1 MAIRTF
7 KPTSPGL
14 RQMSASTFEEVTKKA
29 PEKRLVRPARKTG
42 GRNNYG
48 RVTVRFR
55 GGGHKRRYRL
65 IDFKRE
71 KVGIPAKVAAYVLG
85 LVKSK

>member
-7 KPTSPGL
+7 KPTSPGI
-14 RQMSASTFEEVTKKA
+14 RQMSASTFEEVTKA
-29 PEKRLVRPARKTG
+29 IPEKRLLRPANKTG

-55 GGGHKRRYRL
+55 
-65 IDFKRE
+65 RE
-71 KVGIPAKVAAYVLG
+71 TIYPGPSGFAHRG
-85 LVKSK
+85 